1 MKMTDL
7 ELQNKIYKK
16 KSIGTSSVET
26 PRNVSNDKLSSAN
39 TIVTN
44 LLGYILT
51 KHS

>member
-1 MKMTDL
+1 MTDL
-7 ELQNKIYKK
+7 ELKNKIYRK
-16 KSIGTSSVET
+16 KSIGTSSVAI
-26 PRNVSNDKLSSAN
+26 RRGISNDKLSTAN